1 MEEKDLKQRCLKL
14 MQTANAVYLGT
25 IGRDGFPYIRMMTNL
40 RNKEE
45 NPKAAEAIAQKKEDF
60 TIYFVTSKSSPKMQ
74 QIRAN
79 PRVSAYLCN
88 PAELLT
94 LMLKAKAEEI
104 TDTEFRKQIWQD
116 QWKIHWPGGADDP
129 EFTVIKLS
137 PSFARG
143 VHKEGSFEFKL
154 K

>member
-1 MEEKDLKQRCLKL
+1 MEEKELKQKCLKL
-14 MQTANAVYLGT
+14 MQTANAVYLST
-25 IGRDGFPYIRMMTNL
+25 IGNDGFPYIRMMSNL

-45 NPKAAEAIAQKKEDF
+45 NPRAAKTISQKKEDSI
-60 TIYFVTSKSSPKMQ
+60 IYFVTSKSSPKMQ

-79 PRVSAYLCN
+79 PKVSAYLCN

-94 LMLKAKAEEI
+94 LMLKGEAEEI
-104 TDTEFRKQIWQD
+104 ADIEFKKQIWQD

-137 PSFARG
+137 PSLAKG
-143 VHKEGSFEFKL
+143 MHKEGPFEFKL
-154 K
+154 